1 MILVIIFTLAALIL
15 IGAIIYGVQENKK
28 KSQSPVAQEAEVQQP
43 APEPKQE
50 VKAAPAS
57 KPAKMSA
64 KPKKSTPKVT
74 KTK

>member
-1 MILVIIFTLAALIL
+1 MILVIIFTLAALTIA
-15 IGAIIYGVQENKK
+15 GAIIYGVQQKK
-28 KSQSPVAQEAEVQQP
+28 KTSQSPVAQEAEVQQP

-64 KPKKSTPKVT
+64 KQKKSTPKVT

>member
-28 KSQSPVAQEAEVQQP
+28 KSQSPVAQQAEVQQP

-50 VKAAPAS
+50 VKA
-57 KPAKMSA
+57 KPAKSAKMSP
-64 KPKKSTPKVT
+64 KPKKEKVT